1 MLKSPQDHRQ
11 YRPLTLANGLRVLLI
26 ADEKSEQAAAA
37 MAVNVGQFDDPAD
50 RPGMAHFLEHMLFL
64 GTESYPVAGEYGEFM
79 QRHGGSHNAWTGT
92 EQTCFFFDCRAEAF
106 GEALHRFSQFFICPC
121 FNADCVD
128 KERAAIESE
137 YQMKVNDDTRRIY
150 QVHKET
156 VNPKHPFSRFSVGN
170 LSTLH
175 NESNSLRDEV
185 MAFYQEQYDAKRM
198 TLAILAP
205 AELDEMEHAVTE
217 LFKEVPSG
225 NSKERDSLEPLYL
238 PDHLAIQIDVTPLR
252 SMRRILLTFP
262 MPEAARCYRSK
273 PIALLSHLIGYE
285 GPNSLYADLKH
296 QGLINTLSAGGGIRG
311 SNYHDFNISLNLT
324 EKGWNNQDHIVRA
337 IFDLV
342 ALIKLQGVESWRYQE
357 KQNLMRQA
365 FEFSEQPGAID
376 TVSHL
381 VQNMHRY
388 ETEDY
393 IFGDFAMES
402 FDPDVIQQALAAISP
417 ANMRL
422 TRVHQDND
430 SDTVADWY
438 HTPYKVR
445 PFSQA
450 QRELWQQPAMV
461 DVEWQLPPA
470 NPFIQPKLKPR
481 QQDRKQSLPRLLVKR
496 DGLKMW
502 HGQSKRFHQ
511 PKGHL
516 YIASD
521 SPMVDAKPQHRAWTK
536 LYVDMLYDELSEIT
550 YQAEIAG
557 IGYELFAHSTGVS
570 LHLGGFTGRQS
581 FLLELI
587 FERFQKPELS
597 QQRFEEIQQ
606 QLLRNIKN
614 QASAGPLNR
623 LFAALSNLIQPASL
637 TPDVLAKYIAETRY
651 EDVLDFAAEWRKKI
665 ALEVLA
671 YGDYT
676 EWEARSLAGQMA
688 SRAFQRGEPYELPDK
703 QIVSLQGLGQVEYQ
717 IDNNHQDSA
726 VVVYY
731 QSAYATPYRMALFAL
746 TNQLMSAT
754 FFNELRTRQQLG
766 YSVGTGY
773 MPLSSFPGLLFYV
786 QSNIAAPQA
795 ILSAIDEFIQ
805 QFPLVLLELSEQ
817 SWNQTKSSLM
827 AQIMDKDRSLQEK
840 SKRFWVSISNGDINF
855 DQRERILSELKNIQ
869 RTDVLRFIVES
880 LKPTGSDRLVLHA
893 LGQAHSHL
901 ESDEESTRFE
911 SIEDFQQQTERLT
924 VKRSKNH

>member
-11 YRPLTLANGLRVLLI
+11 YQPLTLPNGLRVLLV
-26 ADEKSEQAAAA
+26 ADHKSEQAAAA
-37 MAVNVGQFDDPAD
+37 MTVNVGQFDDPDD

-64 GTESYPVAGEYGEFM
+64 GTEGYPVAGEYGEFI
-79 QRHGGSHNAWTGT
+79 QRHGGNHNAWTGT
-92 EQTCFFFDCRAEAF
+92 EQTGFFFDCRPEAY
-106 GEALHRFSQFFICPC
+106 EQALDRFSQFFTCPT
-121 FNADCVD
+121 FNSECVD
-128 KERAAIESE
+128 KERQAIESE

-156 VNPKHPFSRFSVGN
+156 VNPEHPFSRFSVGN

-175 NESNSLRDEV
+175 NEADSLRDEV
-185 MAFYQEQYDAKRM
+185 MAFYRQQYDARRM
-198 TLAILAP
+198 TLVLLAP
-205 AELDEMEHAVTE
+205 QSLEQLEQWARQ
-217 LFKEVPSG
+217 LFTSVQSG
-225 NSKERDSLEPLYL
+225 NAKDRPVLAPLYL
-238 PDHLAIQIDVTPLR
+238 PENLGIQIDVVPIR
-252 SMRRILLTFP
+252 NMRRVLLTFP
-262 MPEAARCYRSK
+262 MPESARCYLTK

-324 EKGWNNQDHIVRA
+324 EKGWDNQDHIVRA

-342 ALIKLQGVESWRYQE
+342 ELIKLQGIEEWRYQE
-357 KQNLMRQA
+357 KQNLMQQA
-365 FEFSEQPGAID
+365 FEFSEQPGALD

-381 VQNMHRY
+381 AQNMHKY
-388 ETEDY
+388 PAEHY
-393 IFGDFAMES
+393 VFGDYAMTDFE
-402 FDPDVIQQALAAISP
+402 PEIIQQALNAISP

-422 TRVHQDND
+422 TRVHPDND
-430 SDTVADWY
+430 SEQVADWY
-438 HTPYKVR
+438 HTPYRVR
-445 PFSQA
+445 PFNA
-450 QRELWQQPAMV
+450 DQRKLWLQPAMV
-461 DVEWQLPPA
+461 DVEWQLPPN
-470 NPFIQPKLKPR
+470 NPFIQTKLKPR
-481 QQDRKQSLPRLLVKR
+481 RQDREKSQPKLLVKL

-521 SPMVDAKPQHRAWTK
+521 SPMVDAEPRHRAWTK

-587 FERFQKPELS
+587 FERFRQPELS
-597 QQRFEEIQQ
+597 EQRFEEIRY

-614 QASAGPLNR
+614 QANSGPLNR

-637 TPDVLAKYIAETRY
+637 TPDLMAQHIADTEY
-651 EDVLDFAAEWRKKI
+651 EDIVEFAVQWRKKI
-665 ALEVLA
+665 ALEILA

-688 SRAFQRGEPYELPDK
+688 SRVFQEGEPYDIPEK
-703 QIVSLQGLGQVEYQ
+703 QIISLEGMGQVDYQ
-717 IDNNHQDSA
+717 IDNQHQDSA

-731 QSAYATPYRMALFAL
+731 QSAFATPYRMALFAL

-786 QSNIAAPQA
+786 QSNVASPST
-795 ILSAIDEFIQ
+795 ILAVIDDFIQ

-817 SWNQTKSSLM
+817 SWQQTKASLM
-827 AQIMDKDRSLQEK
+827 AQIMDKDGSLQEK
-840 SKRFWVSISNGDINF
+840 SKRFWVSISNGDIEFN
-855 DQRERILSELKNIQ
+855 QRERILAELQRIE
-869 RTDVLRFIVES
+869 RTDVLKFIVEQ
-880 LKPTGSDRLVLHA
+880 LKASGSDRLVLHA
-893 LGQAHSHL
+893 LGQSHRHL
-901 ESDEESTRFE
+901 EQQEESVQFE
-911 SIEDFQQQTERLT
+911 SIDEFQTNAKKLRVT
-924 VKRSKNH
+924 RPT

>member
-1 MLKSPQDHRQ
+1 MKSPQDHRQ
-11 YRPLTLANGLRVLLI
+11 YQSLTLPNGLRVLLI
-26 ADEKSEQAAAA
+26 EDSKSEQAAAA
-37 MAVNVGQFDDPAD
+37 MAVNVGQFDDPDD

-64 GTESYPVAGEYGEFM
+64 GTEGYPVAGEYGEFI
-79 QRHGGSHNAWTGT
+79 QRHGGNHNAWTGT
-92 EQTCFFFDCRAEAF
+92 EQTCFFFDCRPEAF
-106 GEALHRFSQFFICPC
+106 EPALDRFSQFFTCPT
-121 FNADCVD
+121 FNAECVD
-128 KERAAIESE
+128 KERQAIESE

-156 VNPKHPFSRFSVGN
+156 VNPAHPFSRFSVGN
-170 LSTLH
+170 LTTLH
-175 NESNSLRDEV
+175 NESDSLRDEV
-185 MAFYQEQYDAKRM
+185 MAFYRQQYDAKRM
-198 TLAILAP
+198 TLVLLTPQSLAQLEQL
-205 AELDEMEHAVTE
+205 ANQ
-217 LFKEVPSG
+217 LFATVQSG
-225 NSKERDSLEPLYL
+225 NAAERRALAPLYL
-238 PDHLAIQIDVTPLR
+238 PENLAIQVDVVPIR
-252 SMRRILLTFP
+252 SMRRVLLTFP
-262 MPEAARCYRSK
+262 MPESARCYLTK

-324 EKGWNNQDHIVRA
+324 EKGWQNQDHIVRA

-342 ALIKLQGVESWRYQE
+342 ELIKLQGIEQWRYKE
-357 KQNLMRQA
+357 KQNLMQQA
-365 FEFSEQPGAID
+365 FEFSELPGALD

-381 VQNMHRY
+381 AQNMHKY
-388 ETEDY
+388 PPEHY
-393 IFGDFAMES
+393 VFGDYAMTKFE
-402 FDPDVIQQALAAISP
+402 PEVIQQALKAISP

-422 TRVHQDND
+422 TRVHPDNA
-430 SDTVADWY
+430 SEQIAEWY
-438 HTPYKVR
+438 HTPYRVR
-445 PFSQA
+445 PFSA
-450 QRELWQQPAMV
+450 EQRNLWLQPAMV
-461 DVEWQLPPA
+461 DVDWQLPPN
-470 NPFIQPKLKPR
+470 NPFIQRSLKPR
-481 QQDRKQSLPRLLVKR
+481 RQDRKQSQPRLLVKLA
-496 DGLKMW
+496 GLKMW
-502 HGQSKRFHQ
+502 HGQSQRFHQ

-587 FERFQKPELS
+587 FERFRKPELS
-597 QQRFEEIQQ
+597 EQRFEEIRY

-614 QASAGPLNR
+614 QANSGPLNR

-637 TPDVLAKYIAETRY
+637 TPDVMAELIADTEY
-651 EDVLDFAAEWRKKI
+651 QDILDFANQWRKKI
-665 ALEVLA
+665 ALEILA

-688 SRAFQRGEPYELPDK
+688 SRVFQEGEPYDIPEK
-703 QIVSLQGLGQVEYQ
+703 QIVSLEGMGQVDYQ
-717 IDNNHQDSA
+717 ITNEHQDSA

-731 QSAYATPYRMALFAL
+731 QSAFATPYRMALFAL

-786 QSNIAAPQA
+786 QSNVASPST
-795 ILSAIDEFIQ
+795 ILAVIDDFIQ

-817 SWNQTKSSLM
+817 SWQQTKASLM
-827 AQIMDKDRSLQEK
+827 AQIMDKDGSLQEK
-840 SKRFWVSISNGDINF
+840 SKRFWVSISNGDVEFN
-855 DQRERILSELKNIQ
+855 QRERILAELQQIQ
-869 RTDVLRFIVES
+869 RTDVLKFIVEQ
-880 LKPTGSDRLVLHA
+880 LKPSASDRLVLHA
-893 LGQAHSHL
+893 LGQSHRHL
-901 ESDEESTRFE
+901 EQQEESIQFD
-911 SIEDFQQQTERLT
+911 SIEHFQTHAKKLR
-924 VKRSKNH
+924 VARPS